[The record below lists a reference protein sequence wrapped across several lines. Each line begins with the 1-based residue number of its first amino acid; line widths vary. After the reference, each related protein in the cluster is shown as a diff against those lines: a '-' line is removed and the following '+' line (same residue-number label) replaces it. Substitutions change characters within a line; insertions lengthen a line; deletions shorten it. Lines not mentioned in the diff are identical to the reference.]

1 MKNSLKVTN
10 QNAELALSKSKSLLN
25 ITNGLLSQKASSIL
39 NEKFQF
45 KPYFS
50 DGHTDSVFSLAIT
63 PNGEY
68 IVSGGGDKTIKL
80 WDINSGKCIKTLDS
94 HDNEIN
100 SVVVTPNGKTIIS
113 GSSDKTIKLWDI
125 NSGKCIKTLDG
136 HSENVSKL
144 EDGAYFYTI
153 KDGSTITMFENGY
166 FNASKENID
175 KFIRINDTPLSSRKL
190 TKEEIEHFCKIK
202 YDSFDINE
210 DVYNKSQILNT
221 NIDEDDIPF

>member
-68 IVSGGGDKTIKL
+68 IVSGGG
-80 WDINSGKCIKTLDS
+80 
-94 HDNEIN
+94 
-100 SVVVTPNGKTIIS
+100 
-113 GSSDKTIKLWDI
+113 DKTIKLWDI